1 MKRLSDLGFLF
12 RVVAAIEMAYALV
25 AVLTPL
31 VFAPAAGCT
40 AVTGWVLSAD
50 GQWLT
55 KLLGLAL
62 AAQAWVAWTLRN
74 QPHLGVA
81 KGLAF
86 YQLASATADWVLWIV
101 LADQGIFST
110 TTGRVLV
117 AISIPT
123 HYLLGLL
130 LVRAIRRAQPPQR
143 PPGVRTRL
151 NCAPGGTMRQRGRC
165 ASRPRSR
172 VGHCEPSPNASQQP
186 ARPESTSTRPLRHPS
201 VRGR

>member
-1 MKRLSDLGFLF
+1 MKRLSDLGVLF
-12 RVVAAIEMAYALV
+12 RVVAGLELAYALV
-25 AVLTPL
+25 AVLTPPSQ
-31 VFAPAAGCT
+31 VT

-86 YQLASATADWVLWIV
+86 YQLASATADWVMWIV

-117 AISIPT
+117 IVSIPT

-130 LVRAIRRAQPPQR
+130 LVRAIRRAPTTPAPPHSRRQDSPELRARRHDPPTGLLRQQAQIQGR
-143 PPGVRTRL
+143 PMQAIAERT
-151 NCAPGGTMRQRGRC
+151 AATGPT
-165 ASRPRSR
+165 
-172 VGHCEPSPNASQQP
+172 
-186 ARPESTSTRPLRHPS
+186 
-201 VRGR
+201 

>member
-1 MKRLSDLGFLF
+1 VRRLSDLGLLF
-12 RVVAAIEMAYALV
+12 RVVAGLELTYALV
-25 AVLTPL
+25 AVLTPPSQ
-31 VFAPAAGCT
+31 VT
-40 AVTGWVLSAD
+40 NVTGWVLSAD

-62 AAQAWVAWTLRN
+62 ASQAWVAWTLRH

-86 YQLASATADWVLWIV
+86 YQLASATADWVMWIV

-130 LVRAIRRAQPPQR
+130 LGRAIRSTSITP
-143 PPGVRTRL
+143 
-151 NCAPGGTMRQRGRC
+151 
-165 ASRPRSR
+165 ASTP
-172 VGHCEPSPNASQQP
+172 QP
-186 ARPESTSTRPLRHPS
+186 ASELA
-201 VRGR
+201 

>member
-1 MKRLSDLGFLF
+1 VKRLSDLGFLF
-12 RVVAAIEMAYALV
+12 RVVAGLELAYALV
-25 AVLTPL
+25 AVLTPPSQ
-31 VFAPAAGCT
+31 VT

-130 LVRAIRRAQPPQR
+130 LVRAIRRAP
-143 PPGVRTRL
+143 TTA
-151 NCAPGGTMRQRGRC
+151 APT
-165 ASRPRSR
+165 P
-172 VGHCEPSPNASQQP
+172 QP
-186 ARPESTSTRPLRHPS
+186 ASGLA
-201 VRGR
+201 